1 MLGFWTPQA
10 QGPVRLRDIVRP
22 YRVIFA
28 VVDGDNGYGEA
39 ISGSGNVDNRVVGT
53 FESNG
58 GAFTLA
64 KTTMRR
70 RTYWTSSGGVA
81 PNGGTIK
88 WTAVSSAPSG
98 VDWTQGT
105 SIRVWRGYV
114 TAGTLNLRYEGMTAI
129 MENVQ
134 NGLNV
139 TNGYV
144 VMGQDDQTDYK
155 NRLWLPA
162 MTWDGPDLEGSGA
175 PPTGNYGREVM
186 NFPGT
191 PGDSYLGAAI
201 RVQSGVGA
209 PRWMNEQGTRTLKS
223 TGSSSGTGRSA
234 KSWPATS
241 PVVRTGVSYFGAGTM
256 FSRGSVNGGC
266 IDIFCATPIPDNVL
280 TRFFKAAFNG
290 ARW

>member
-1 MLGFWTPQA
+1 MLGFWVPQA
-10 QGPVRLRDIVRP
+10 QGPQRLRDIVRP

-53 FESNG
+53 FEAQG

-70 RTYWTSSGGVA
+70 RTYWASSGGSA

-88 WTAVSSAPSG
+88 WDATASAPTG

-105 SIRVWRGYV
+105 SIRIWRGYV

-129 MENVQ
+129 MGSAFTGTN
-134 NGLNV
+134 LN
-139 TNGYV
+139 NSYV
-144 VMGQDDQTDYK
+144 AMGQDDQVDYK
-155 NRLWLPA
+155 NRLWLPDK
-162 MTWDGPDLEGSGA
+162 TWDGPDLEGSGA
-175 PPTGNYGREVM
+175 PPTGFYGREVM
-186 NFPGT
+186 SFPGT

-209 PRWMNEQGTRTLKS
+209 PRWMNEQGGRTLRT
-223 TGSSSGTGRSA
+223 TGSSSGTVRAS
-234 KSWPATS
+234 KSWPAS
-241 PVVRTGVSYFGAGTM
+241 PVVRTGISEFGATG
-256 FSRGSVNGGC
+256 FARGSVNGGC
-266 IDIFCATPIPDNVL
+266 IDIFCALPVPDAIL
-280 TRFFKAAFNG
+280 SKFFIAAYRG